1 MKAEKRKRSRRFA
14 PSLIL
19 ISWLVCQQVACVEQ
33 SAVPQPDGSSVA
45 ENQHPERAEL
55 LGMEYG
61 SRAAAFADLPPEA
74 QAALWQAKLDDVL
87 TAYAESGG
95 VEILH
100 DIRSLVS
107 SELYTEDGAEL
118 MIEIENLVD
127 DAAEY
132 FAADELACIVATLEN
147 VDECLSA
154 PPPNQ
159 RSPQQVSICT
169 CSTVSDY
176 CWWWVAGV
184 CRVTDCISLPKGCGT
199 LLLYGCNGDCV
210 TVPAE

>member
-1 MKAEKRKRSRRFA
+1 ME
-14 PSLIL
+14 
-19 ISWLVCQQVACVEQ
+19 
-33 SAVPQPDGSSVA
+33 D
-45 ENQHPERAEL
+45 QHPDQAEL
-55 LGMEYG
+55 LGIENG
-61 SRAAAFADLPPEA
+61 LRAAAFADLPPEA

-100 DIRSLVS
+100 HIRSLVS
-107 SELYTEDGAEL
+107 SELYTEDGAQL
-118 MIEIENLVD
+118 MIEIEDLVD

-159 RSPQQVSICT
+159 RSPQQVGAFCT

-176 CWWWVAGV
+176 CPWWGTGV
-184 CRVTDCISLPKGCGT
+184 CRVTSCWPLSKGCGT

-210 TVPAE
+210 TVPLE